1 MAVLIEKQ
9 ALIDDDEDNPDTW
22 TVTAAVLPSG
32 SVLSVEKNEMMGT
45 IQHYADNFGPDNKD
59 NYPYNDESEIWPG
72 VNKFFEAVLSIY
84 RSPTRGDFW
93 IIEDPKEA
101 RKMIQEAGL
110 K

>member
-32 SVLSVEKNEMMGT
+32 KILASEEYDASL
-45 IQHYADNFGPDNKD
+45 IRHYVDYFGPDGQD
-59 NYPYNDESEIWPG
+59 VGEEEL
-72 VNKFFEAVLSIY
+72 FENIISIY
-84 RSPTRGDFW
+84 KTPLHGDFLLV
-93 IIEDPKEA
+93 EDPQEA